1 VTKGSS
7 KPSSK
12 WRARLDGGA
21 APGNKASGLLGLR
34 SMGQR
39 LTEKEEAGMA
49 LRDPTAWMW
58 EEALELLERA
68 DRLQHRFFRLQRS
81 GQACPSWEP
90 PVDVFEVEDELIVL
104 VALPGVR
111 PQELEVLMDAS
122 TLIIRGLRPIPAIC
136 RNASISR
143 LEIPHGAFER
153 RIGLPPGEFKLR
165 RQVLRDGCLGLTLA
179 RLRPSCGGGT

>member
-1 VTKGSS
+1 
-7 KPSSK
+7 
-12 WRARLDGGA
+12 
-21 APGNKASGLLGLR
+21 
-34 SMGQR
+34 MGQR
-39 LTEKEEAGMA
+39 RARRTKKEEEVAGMA

-111 PQELEVLMDAS
+111 PQELEVLMEAS

-136 RNASISR
+136 RNALISR

-153 RIGLPPGEFKLR
+153 RIGLPPGEFELR
-165 RQVLRDGCLGLTLA
+165 QQVLRDGCLGLTLA
-179 RLRPSCGGGT
+179 RPRPPSGGGT